1 MIEAAVTTP
10 SLATR
15 ATLRKSFRR
24 TISAVSGFRVRMRTV
39 FVPYI
44 LLHPTEPDTEVDH
57 ALAAGHTEHTVM
69 LCVELEHPGEAPE
82 AFLVNAVDVTIGG
95 GGDARV
101 RLLPWCEK
109 SPTEM
114 FPLCLG
120 MHEQC
125 NLLFAVELLNAPIP
139 DKEALLLTAS
149 TPTTTGELQRP
160 VTITVWGRPFSS
172 IHPSRGESGPK
183 VEKTN
188 KPLFPTRSFPSR
200 WNCVLDLAPQRFPV
214 AGQREREVL
223 PEPPTPFPVTT
234 PRLSIPSTDQQGQQN
249 PVAGYKQHTLP
260 SFHLLLPLRPY
271 PPPRASPIALGTSGS
286 VAPSLSPLSKLAYT
300 PPSITAANSTTP
312 RTTYAPPP
320 SAGIPPPA
328 LLNKML
334 PMGETDE
341 AFMGTS
347 GGIVSPPNTPA
358 YPAYSMNSIALPTPR
373 TQGPLAMWGAA
384 RVPGAAVE
392 LPRSGALSRSS
403 HAPSPHALISSSSI
417 LPQGERIIV
426 SVGLQHE
433 RGVEIRGLVPYDEF
447 ALEIFVY
454 NQSEWIRRF
463 EVTFLER
470 RRRGRGHTEGQGQWG
485 TADMRGG
492 AGGASRS
499 GILPLESRVRI
510 GCAGNFCPPAN
521 N

>member
-1 MIEAAVTTP
+1 MIDATATPP

-109 SPTEM
+109 TPPTET

-172 IHPSRGESGPK
+172 IHPNRAKLGQRLRKRTNLDFPRG
-183 VEKTN
+183 
-188 KPLFPTRSFPSR
+188 
-200 WNCVLDLAPQRFPV
+200 RFPH
-214 AGQREREVL
+214 AG
-223 PEPPTPFPVTT
+223 T
-234 PRLSIPSTDQQGQQN
+234 
-249 PVAGYKQHTLP
+249 
-260 SFHLLLPLRPY
+260 
-271 PPPRASPIALGTSGS
+271 
-286 VAPSLSPLSKLAYT
+286 
-300 PPSITAANSTTP
+300 
-312 RTTYAPPP
+312 
-320 SAGIPPPA
+320 
-328 LLNKML
+328 
-334 PMGETDE
+334 
-341 AFMGTS
+341 
-347 GGIVSPPNTPA
+347 
-358 YPAYSMNSIALPTPR
+358 AYSTSL
-373 TQGPLAMWGAA
+373 
-384 RVPGAAVE
+384 
-392 LPRSGALSRSS
+392 LS
-403 HAPSPHALISSSSI
+403 
-417 LPQGERIIV
+417 
-426 SVGLQHE
+426 
-433 RGVEIRGLVPYDEF
+433 
-447 ALEIFVY
+447 
-454 NQSEWIRRF
+454 
-463 EVTFLER
+463 
-470 RRRGRGHTEGQGQWG
+470 
-485 TADMRGG
+485 
-492 AGGASRS
+492 ASR
-499 GILPLESRVRI
+499 LQVKRT
-510 GCAGNFCPPAN
+510 
-521 N
+521 